1 MSLDL
6 LLLCALA
13 CVGVYFGAIWL
24 FEFMWRRELRRSL
37 ITVLTARDKNMPL
50 EALLRAAGAWS
61 LMGEIVV
68 ADYCGVEGAD
78 KLVRDGLCLAVCEP
92 DELADTLK
100 SLSRP

>member
-1 MSLDL
+1 MDL

-24 FEFMWRRELRRSL
+24 FEFLWRRELRRSL
-37 ITVLTARDKNMPL
+37 ITVLIARDRAAPI

-68 ADYCGVEGAD
+68 LDFCGIDGGD
-78 KLVRDGLCLAVCEP
+78 KLVRDGLCLAVCSP
-92 DELADTLK
+92 DELAGTLERL
-100 SLSRP
+100 SLP